1 MSSPQS
7 SGDSPE
13 LQIIGAVYG
22 LGSVI
27 DTVIDLV
34 DRSTTPQSLT
44 VVASNDVFGDTWPGN
59 PKTLTV
65 AYRWGDAGA
74 ACVGVVKE
82 GETLTIGQAQYEQAQ
97 QLPPVEPSTEPT
109 LTILA
114 ANYGPSVVT
123 ATLAGE
129 IDPATQSVQVVADN
143 ATFGDSWEG
152 VVKTLVVVSSCTG
165 EVPYVDIVQENQP
178 YETKYRPPLQIISAS
193 WGLQD
198 VTAAAQALIEQQSL
212 TVNASNDVFGDGWP
226 GTEKTLDVVYQYG
239 DQQQQLAITTE
250 GNTLRI
256 DYTPL
261 PAAQTSPDPRTLTV
275 IKAAYGQADVTD
287 QVIALISG
295 QSLDFVADNAT
306 FGDSWPG
313 TVKSFEMAYSWGPS
327 TSSNIVVA
335 ENTRVQISQPAVA
348 FTQGIFTL
356 GDLIADG
363 DAVALGAPNGFLL
376 AVDPSSGAVL
386 ANGAERS
393 AQVAFTVHA
402 VTDQLGQFTMTDSQQ
417 RPVCVSA
424 DGTLACIAGGEAAV
438 VVFSMTT
445 SGAITLGVV
454 GASQN
459 YSIVRDDG
467 TVLAG
472 GSDTATYDAS
482 FRLELQ
488 PSEDGAQA
496 HLMAYAGTEAS
507 STPSPELL
515 KLTWDLT
522 GGFFLAIGLGPLLAG
537 ESKAAPG
544 IYKLICTNP
553 EVKAA
558 LDAIWLEVRANPY
571 STLSV
576 ASLFSFVG
584 TVWDA
589 GMMLKIFRLALS
601 AAGWWL
607 IGLAIAKLLE
617 WSVLPEAA
625 AAELVASF
633 AIWAYTTTVDALAYI
648 NSGSGSTAA
657 TAAQVAA
664 QPALVAS

>member
-7 SGDSPE
+7 SED
-13 LQIIGAVYG
+13 LQIVGAVYG
-22 LGSVI
+22 LGSVT
-27 DTVIDLV
+27 DTVIDQV
-34 DRSTTPQSLT
+34 DRSSTPQSLT
-44 VVASNDVFGDTWPGN
+44 VVASNDVFGDTWPGT

-74 ACVGVVKE
+74 VCVGVVCE
-82 GETLTIGQAQYEQAQ
+82 GATLAIGEAEYEQAQ
-97 QLPPVEPSTEPT
+97 QLPPVVPT
-109 LTILA
+109 TDASLSILA
-114 ANYGPSVVT
+114 ASYGPSVVT
-123 ATLAGE
+123 ATLQAD
-129 IDPATQSVQVVADN
+129 IDPSTQSVAVVADN
-143 ATFGDSWEG
+143 ATFGPDPWPG
-152 VVKTLVVVSSCTG
+152 VPKTLVVVADCTG
-165 EVPYVDIVQENQP
+165 QVPYVDIVQEGQP
-178 YETKYRPPLQIISAS
+178 YATQYRPPLQIISAC
-193 WGLQD
+193 WGLAD

-239 DQQQQLAITTE
+239 DQQQQLAIATE

-261 PAAQTSPDPRTLTV
+261 PPAQASPDPRTLTV
-275 IKAAYGQADVTD
+275 IKAAYGTADVTD
-287 QVIALISG
+287 QVIALITG

-313 TVKSFEMAYSWGPS
+313 TVKSFTMAYTWGPS
-327 TSSNIVVA
+327 TSSNVVVA
-335 ENTRVQISQPAVA
+335 ENTQVRITQPPVA
-348 FTQGIFTL
+348 FTQGMFSL

-363 DAVALGAPNGFLL
+363 DGVALGAANGFLL
-376 AVDPSSGAVL
+376 AVDPTTGAVL

-393 AQVAFTVHA
+393 AQAAFTVHA
-402 VTDQLGQFTMTDSQQ
+402 VADQLGQFTMTDSQQ
-417 RPVCVSA
+417 RPVCVGA
-424 DGTLACIAGGEAAV
+424 EGTLVCQSGGTAAV
-438 VVFSMTT
+438 LVFSMTT
-445 SGAITLGVV
+445 SGAITVGVV
-454 GASQN
+454 GASES
-459 YSIVRDDG
+459 YTIVQDDG

-472 GSDTATYDAS
+472 GSDTATYNAS
-482 FRLELQ
+482 YRLELQ

-496 HLMAYAGTEAS
+496 HLLAYAAGDS
-507 STPSPELL
+507 STPSQELL

-589 GMMLKIFRLALS
+589 GMMLKIFRLALNI
-601 AAGWWL
+601 GMWWL
-607 IGLAIAKLLE
+607 IGLAVAKLLE

-633 AIWAYTTTVDALAYI
+633 AIWAYTTTMDALAYI
-648 NSGSGSTAA
+648 NSGSGSSEAA
-657 TAAQVAA
+657 RLAGR
-664 QPALVAS
+664 PALVAV

>member
-1 MSSPQS
+1 MSVQQS
-7 SGDSPE
+7 SGDE
-13 LQIIGAVYG
+13 VDLQIIGAVYG
-22 LGSVI
+22 LGSVT

-59 PKTLTV
+59 EKTLTV
-65 AYRWGDAGA
+65 AYRWGDTGA
-74 ACVGVVKE
+74 VCVGVVE
-82 GETLTIGQAQYEQAQ
+82 ENQTLTVGEAEYEQAQ
-97 QLPPVEPSTEPT
+97 QLPPVVPPADAT
-109 LTILA
+109 LSVLA
-114 ANYGPSVVT
+114 ATYGPSVVT
-123 ATLAGE
+123 ATVAGLV
-129 IDPATQSVQVVADN
+129 DPATQSVSVVAD
-143 ATFGDSWEG
+143 TVTIGDSWEG
-152 VVKTLVVVSSCTG
+152 VVKTLVVVADCTG
-165 EVPYVDIVQENQP
+165 QVPYVDIVQENDTYSTQ
-178 YETKYRPPLQIISAS
+178 YRPPLQIISAS
-193 WGLQD
+193 WGLAD
-198 VTAAAQALIEQQSL
+198 VTATAQGLIEQQSL
-212 TVNASNDVFGDGWP
+212 TVEASNDVFGDGWP
-226 GTEKTLDVVYQYG
+226 GVEKTLDVVYQYG
-239 DQQQQLAITTE
+239 DQQQQLAIATE
-250 GNTLRI
+250 GNTLVI

-261 PAAQTSPDPRTLTV
+261 PAAEASPDPRTLAV
-275 IKAAYGQADVTD
+275 IKAAYGTADVTE

-295 QSLDFVADNAT
+295 QSLNFVADNAT

-313 TVKSFEMAYSWGPS
+313 VVKSFTMAYTWGPS
-327 TSSNIVVA
+327 TSSSVVVA
-335 ENTRVQISQPAVA
+335 ENSQVQISQPPVA
-348 FTQGIFTL
+348 FTQGVFTL

-363 DAVALGAPNGFLL
+363 DSVALGAPNGYLL
-376 AVDPSSGAVL
+376 TSDPTTGAVL

-402 VTDQLGQFTMTDSQQ
+402 VADQLGQFTMTDSQQ
-417 RPVCVSA
+417 RPVCVAA
-424 DGTLACIAGGEAAV
+424 DGTLVCVAGGDAAV
-438 VVFSMTT
+438 LVFSMTT

-454 GASQN
+454 GAGES
-459 YSIVRDDG
+459 YSIVQDDG

-472 GSDTATYDAS
+472 GSDTDTYNAS
-482 FRLELQ
+482 YRLELQ
-488 PSEDGAQA
+488 PSEEGTQA
-496 HLMAYAGTEAS
+496 HLMAYAGLEAS

-558 LDAIWLEVRANPY
+558 LDAIWMEVRANPY

-576 ASLFSFVG
+576 ASLFTFVG

-633 AIWAYTTTVDALAYI
+633 AIWAYTTTVDALAFI
-648 NSGSGSTAA
+648 NSGSGSSAA
-657 TAAQVAA
+657 AAARVAA
-664 QPALVAS
+664 EPVLAAV